1 MQTLCYGEVEAKFGR
16 GICSFLGWPSSP
28 LHPVY
33 YIKREQNIHW
43 FSLYPGFQDYTDAF
57 DRSEIERIRSAD
69 STRPP
74 QLEEREAGEGA
85 GLEAGQEAGPSE
97 RPVADNWYLLSLS
110 GNTSLVHSRLPDF
123 LNYLKINL
131 GGLTETD
138 YEAVTVNSVSY
149 VPSLLVNISFTGPH
163 SLAQLAKLAERNDSG
178 ILK

>member
-1 MQTLCYGEVEAKFGR
+1 M
-16 GICSFLGWPSSP
+16 
-28 LHPVY
+28 
-33 YIKREQNIHW
+33 
-43 FSLYPGFQDYTDAF
+43 
-57 DRSEIERIRSAD
+57 
-69 STRPP
+69 
-74 QLEEREAGEGA
+74 EAGQ
-85 GLEAGQEAGPSE
+85 EAGQEAGPSE